1 MEEKA
6 HGEHPCFSLILVHV
20 GVGQRCRTRAPDVES
35 PATLPTMSARN
46 VPAGFVRREA
56 MEYNLCGREEKNDG
70 TLHMWGSIR
79 GKAHLLPRNAQSN
92 GQHFSGALEGGSK
105 S

>member
-1 MEEKA
+1 MFNLCGREEAMEEKA

-56 MEYNLCGREEKNDG
+56 KER
-70 TLHMWGSIR
+70 
-79 GKAHLLPRNAQSN
+79 RNVTQSK
-92 GQHFSGALEGGSK
+92 GEHAP
-105 S
+105 